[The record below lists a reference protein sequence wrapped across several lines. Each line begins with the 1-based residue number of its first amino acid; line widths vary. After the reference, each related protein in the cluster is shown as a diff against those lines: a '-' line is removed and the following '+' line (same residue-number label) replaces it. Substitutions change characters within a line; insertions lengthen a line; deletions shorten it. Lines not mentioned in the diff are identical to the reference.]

1 VSALPEI
8 PGLNYNKGLAD
19 YHAAHNWVAN
29 FTWELP
35 FAKGVQGAAGKV
47 FGGWNL
53 MGIAQM
59 RSGNPL
65 TVFLQANRSQSKWQ
79 PSASPLVGPDR
90 PSLAAGYTYQSAVI
104 GDPNQYFDL
113 KAFVLQPSGT
123 LGNTGRN
130 AFIGPNLRTFDLAL
144 VKNTRFKERFNA
156 QFRVESFNL
165 FNRANFSNP
174 GLLVFAGAAAANNA
188 PSTAANAIAC
198 QPFDASGN
206 PDATKPCQKLPSFG
220 IIRQTTTSARQIQLA
235 LRLTF

>member
-8 PGLNYNKGLAD
+8 PGLNYNKGLTD
-19 YHAAHNWVAN
+19 FHAAHNWVAN

-35 FAKGVQGAAGKV
+35 FAKDWQGAAGKV

-65 TVFLQANRSQSKWQ
+65 TVFLQANRSQSKWS

-90 PSLAAGYTYQSAVI
+90 PSLATGYTYKSAVI
-104 GDPNQYFDL
+104 GDPNQYFDPR
-113 KAFVLQPSGT
+113 AFVLQPSGT

-144 VKNTRFKERFNA
+144 VKNTRITERFNA

-174 GLLVFAGAAAANNA
+174 GLLVFAGTPAAINA
-188 PSTAANAIAC
+188 PSTAANAVAC

-206 PDATKPCQKLPSFG
+206 PDPTKPCQKLASFG